1 MRNNTLPETLP
12 RRKFIQLAGSGMVL
26 AALPLSGCAT
36 TYPPSVVQAWQPS
49 SETEIRRWM
58 LAHALLAPNPHNRQ
72 PWIADLKTAG
82 QISLVCDAERL
93 LPDTDPFGRQILIG
107 CGAFI
112 ELAVMAAQERGH
124 RVTVDLFP
132 NGAPGP
138 NELPGGKTVARLTL
152 QQDAATPKDALFAQ
166 IRRRHTNKGIYDAS
180 RSVPGEVWQKLQTQA
195 TEQGLLSGA
204 ITDTA
209 LASKVRTIT
218 RESFE
223 TEMLTNRTYLES
235 ARLMRIGPTE
245 IAQNPDGIALTGAM
259 VQVMSS
265 MGMEVPKRGNSNYQ
279 QTMKRWDAFETGS
292 GYYWIASRTNTRA
305 EQVNSGR
312 AYVRAHLHATAA
324 GVDMHPLSQAAQEFA
339 EVKPQFDA
347 LRALV
352 GLTGPSSVV
361 QMLVRVGYGVQVAG
375 PSPRWGLASMV
386 RT

>member
-1 MRNNTLPETLP
+1 
-12 RRKFIQLAGSGMVL
+12 
-26 AALPLSGCAT
+26 
-36 TYPPSVVQAWQPS
+36 
-49 SETEIRRWM
+49 
-58 LAHALLAPNPHNRQ
+58 
-72 PWIADLKTAG
+72 
-82 QISLVCDAERL
+82 
-93 LPDTDPFGRQILIG
+93 
-107 CGAFI
+107 
-112 ELAVMAAQERGH
+112 
-124 RVTVDLFP
+124 
-132 NGAPGP
+132 
-138 NELPGGKTVARLTL
+138 
-152 QQDAATPKDALFAQ
+152 
-166 IRRRHTNKGIYDAS
+166 
-180 RSVPGEVWQKLQTQA
+180 
-195 TEQGLLSGA
+195 
-204 ITDTA
+204 
-209 LASKVRTIT
+209 
-218 RESFE
+218 
-223 TEMLTNRTYLES
+223 MLTNRTYLES

-265 MGMEVPKRGNSNYQ
+265 MGMFNRLEVPKRGSSNYQ

-375 PSPRWGLASMV
+375 PSPRWGLAPMV